1 MRSFFLDTGLDMNPT
16 TKKLQTKLALIRLLK
31 ENRRMSLEDLSKY
44 SGIKEVSDLK
54 KELGKLYMVGS
65 YPYTPDQLVEIDY
78 DGETIGIRLP
88 NRMDEGLTLSVREW
102 ATLRTLLLEEEQK
115 EVSSDRSLVLK
126 SVLDKINTIL
136 PSSGILDAKDLKKQ
150 ISEAI
155 NLNKAVVIE
164 YQAQG
169 EATPI
174 KRKADPWA
182 LFSYREEYLIGYCHT
197 RNAPRS
203 FRLDSILT
211 FSVSKD
217 EAVQVPDQE
226 RRQAILH
233 LKEFLKKTDNDGS
246 VAEIYHAS
254 EVYFNLHKRLG
265 LERTKESLDLG
276 GNTFYLSKAKIKNE
290 DWFLSTLKGF
300 GSNVIIKSPTA
311 LRQRILAY
319 WKEQIRESKN

>member
-1 MRSFFLDTGLDMNPT
+1 
-16 TKKLQTKLALIRLLK
+16 
-31 ENRRMSLEDLSKY
+31 MSLEDLSRY

-88 NRMDEGLTLSVREW
+88 NRMDEGLILSVREW
-102 ATLRTLLLEEEQK
+102 AILRTLLLEEEQK
-115 EVSSDRSLVLK
+115 EVSSDRRRILK
-126 SVLDKINTIL
+126 SILDKVHTIL
-136 PSSGILDAKDLKKQ
+136 PSSGILDAKDLKLR

-155 NLNKAVVIE
+155 NSNKAVVLE

-174 KRKADPWA
+174 KRKVDPWA

-211 FSVSKD
+211 FSVATD
-217 EAVQVPDQE
+217 GAVQVPDQE
-226 RRQAILH
+226 RRKAISH
-233 LKEFLKKTDNDGS
+233 LKEFLEKTGDDGS
-246 VAEIYHAS
+246 IAEIYHTP

-265 LERTKESLDLG
+265 LERTIESLELG
-276 GNTFYLSKAKIKNE
+276 GNTFYLSKARIKNE

-300 GSNVIIKSPTA
+300 GSNVVIKSPIS

-319 WKEQIRESKN
+319 WKEQVGAPKS